1 MSMDRRQFLK
11 LATGVTAAGL
21 AGSLPLRGFA
31 DTPGRIRAVLFDAFP
46 VFDPRP
52 VFALANRMF
61 PADTGFVELW
71 RSKQF
76 EYTWLRTVG
85 GSYQDF
91 WSVTRDALRF
101 SAKARK
107 LSLSGADED
116 TLMGAYLKL
125 DAWPD
130 VLPALRT
137 LQASGLRL
145 GFLSNFTGEMLESCT
160 RHAGLA
166 GLFDHMLSTDQVRVF
181 KPHPLTY
188 QLGLDTFGL
197 KRREIAFAAFAGWDA
212 VGARWFGYPTFWVNR
227 LQQPAEELGIAAD
240 AMGNDLGGLVDFV
253 RQHSSAAPLPTPPS
267 RRTMRR

>member
-11 LATGVTAAGL
+11 FATAITAAGL
-21 AGSLPLRGFA
+21 AAATPLRALA
-31 DTPGRIRAVLFDAFP
+31 DGGGAIKAVLFDAFP
-46 VFDPRP
+46 IFDPRP

-61 PADTGFVELW
+61 PADAGFVDLW
-71 RSKQF
+71 RTKQF
-76 EYTWLRTVG
+76 EYTWLRTLG

-107 LSLSGADED
+107 LSMSSADED
-116 TLMGAYLKL
+116 RLMGAYLKL

-137 LQASGLRL
+137 LKDSGVRL
-145 GFLSNFTGEMLESCT
+145 AFLSNFTTEMLESCT
-160 RHAGLA
+160 RHAGLD

-181 KPHPLTY
+181 KPNPLAY
-188 QLGLDTFGL
+188 RLGLDTLGF

-212 VGARWFGYPTFWVNR
+212 AGARWFGYPTFWVNR
-227 LQQPAEELGIAAD
+227 LQQPPEELGIAAD
-240 AMGNDLGGLVDFV
+240 AAGSDLGALLDFV
-253 RQHSSAAPLPTPPS
+253 RQRSSAALP
-267 RRTMRR
+267 